1 MNKNLAFIEACK
13 IVGKNSDMAKFLG
26 VSAPTV
32 TQWINGVR
40 RVPAERCPDVER
52 ATGGLVTCEELR
64 PDLAEQWAYLRGTAR
79 KKFNSTTCATGAI

>member
-1 MNKNLAFIEACK
+1 MDLKTYFATVEPAVSLARK
-13 IVGKNSDMAKFLG
+13 INVAQAF
-26 VSAPTV
+26 VSH
-32 TQWINGVR
+32 WRHGLR

-79 KKFNSTTCATGAI
+79 RDDKQEAA